1 MECIPPKDP
10 GFSGCTEFYQASCLD
25 EEFFIKKKK
34 KKKKEIRCSERKR
47 KKRNQMFCS
56 KCVTIS

>member
-34 KKKKEIRCSERKR
+34 KKKKEIIYCPGDLDLACLYFRLP
-47 KKRNQMFCS
+47 
-56 KCVTIS
+56 T